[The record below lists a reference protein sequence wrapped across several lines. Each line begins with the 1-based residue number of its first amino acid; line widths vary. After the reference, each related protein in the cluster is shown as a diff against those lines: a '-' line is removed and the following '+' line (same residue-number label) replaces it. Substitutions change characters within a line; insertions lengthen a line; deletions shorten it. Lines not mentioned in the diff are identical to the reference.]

1 MRRSFVW
8 LLLGALAG
16 ALWVT
21 GAPARA
27 DQRRRDLI
35 DRTFVSRKV
44 TKDGEPRP
52 LVPGTRIEL
61 TFEERKQEDVARW
74 EAGCNILGGTVDVKS
89 RRLFIGRVSGT
100 QVGCK
105 DELHE
110 QDAWL
115 RRFFKRDPFW
125 KFRNRGEGRDRL
137 LLRSKG
143 TRIKFVARD

>member
-1 MRRSFVW
+1 MRRSFVG
-8 LLLGALAG
+8 LLLVALAG
-16 ALWVT
+16 ALVVT
-21 GAPARA
+21 VAPAGA
-27 DQRRRDLI
+27 EQRRRDLM
-35 DRTFVSRKV
+35 DRSFVSRKV

-52 LVPGTRIEL
+52 LVPGTRIKL
-61 TFEERKQEDVARW
+61 TFEERKEEDVARW
-74 EAGCNILGGTVDVKS
+74 KAGCNIQGAAVVIKA
-89 RRLFIGRVSGT
+89 RRLLIGSASGT

-125 KFRNRGEGRDRL
+125 KFRNEGERRDRL
-137 LLRSKG
+137 VLRSRD